1 MSKTK
6 KFYGVLYI
14 RGTRSEKCT
23 SCGSPTTRLIGI
35 GQMRVCTGCA
45 VQVMSHINDAVNR
58 HGDEA
63 RKDSAKQEVR
73 DASVASDL

>member
-1 MSKTK
+1 MTKSK

-23 SCGSPTTRLIGI
+23 SCGGPTTRLVRI

-45 VQVMSHINDAVNR
+45 VQVMSHINDAINR
-58 HGDEA
+58 HAAEAVEEFA
-63 RKDSAKQEVR
+63 RKEV
-73 DASVASDL
+73 ANETVGNDL